1 MCILFLFENTRL
13 QTLLSQGKL
22 VWKETV
28 TEEFENLP
36 QAFVGMLRGDS
47 VDKPHVKAWRPED
60 RRYSLG
66 LKMMHSNLKNKE
78 AVRISSSLRYK
89 FVTPIMVIQWWQILN
104 MQLLWYLYI
113 SNLFQFLII
122 PLYDTL
128 IILCKALFYTDLKY
142 VSYC

>member
-47 VDKPHVKAWRPED
+47 VDKPHVKA
-60 RRYSLG
+60 
-66 LKMMHSNLKNKE
+66 
-78 AVRISSSLRYK
+78 
-89 FVTPIMVIQWWQILN
+89 
-104 MQLLWYLYI
+104 
-113 SNLFQFLII
+113 
-122 PLYDTL
+122 
-128 IILCKALFYTDLKY
+128 
-142 VSYC
+142 